1 MMPDELCRLAKV
13 EQQIETLDKDLTDL
27 SEKLDKIIKAIEEM
41 KTEQSRY
48 KGFLGGIVFTI
59 GALYSF
65 LTWWTSK

>member
-1 MMPDELCRLAKV
+1 MPDDSCRLAKV
-13 EQQIETLDKDLTDL
+13 EQQIETLEKDLTDL
-27 SEKLDKIIKAIEEM
+27 NEKLDKIIKAIEEM

>member
-1 MMPDELCRLAKV
+1 MPDDSCRLAKV
-13 EQQIETLDKDLTDL
+13 EQQIETLEKDFNDL
-27 SEKLDKIIKAIEEM
+27 NEKLDKIIKAIEEM

>member
-1 MMPDELCRLAKV
+1 MPDELCRLAKV

>member
-1 MMPDELCRLAKV
+1 MPDDSCRLAKV
-13 EQQIETLDKDLTDL
+13 EQQIETLEKDFNDL
-27 SEKLDKIIKAIEEM
+27 NEKLDKIIKAIEEM

-48 KGFLGGIVFTI
+48 KGFLGGVVFTI